1 MKRTL
6 HIFFYV
12 TLFSIIGTILFSVIW
27 IYDNGKRMAANP
39 NLNGEWV
46 IIGVLGVLLFLG
58 FAGMILLIVGM
69 MKGMDLT
76 RRFLNFAIIFF
87 IGLLGVLPILIMTGY
102 LLIQTPNPFRKYK
115 QVPDIER
122 LTQPNQSDS
131 N

>member
-102 LLIQTPNPFRKYK
+102 LLIQRIQIRKK
-115 QVPDIER
+115 D
-122 LTQPNQSDS
+122 L
-131 N
+131 